1 MCSLLSVAVLTMRL
15 GSVGALR
22 HSFNTS
28 ALGAEESFLTQASTQ
43 APFTAFCQWR
53 QTGGCSPT
61 GPREPSKDK
70 PCTTVIPTGPSGF
83 CDCNG
88 NGKQDA
94 GEEGYNCGSTARAC
108 LNVCQLPCK
117 TQSNCELLPNAV
129 CDGRSCKVKSPWTNF
144 GGEWQHNG
152 KLTIDQDWDKI
163 TFIPQSGPRTSLVVG
178 GGTQGEYLRW
188 IVPTWQ
194 GKKLQLEYRGN
205 LFMLLKTVTWHLET
219 PQKLIEIQRNTQK
232 PYGPMKTVYTCVGG
246 ACINEA
252 AESEAQD
259 EDSEGAWE
267 EEGEVGD
274 EEEELTEEETA
285 VAAWEYGRRR
295 YR

>member
-1 MCSLLSVAVLTMRL
+1 MSLTIVLLIAKSISHSAGMFSLLSVAVLTMRL

-22 HSFNTS
+22 HSFNSS

-43 APFTAFCQWR
+43 APFTAYCQWR

-61 GPREPSKDK
+61 GRREPSNDK
-70 PCTTVIPTGPSGF
+70 PCTAVIPTGPSGF

-94 GEEGYNCGSTARAC
+94 GEEGYNCGSTAHSC

-117 TQSNCELLPNAV
+117 TQRNCELLPNAV

-152 KLTIDQDWDKI
+152 KLTIEQDWDKI

-178 GGTQGEYLRW
+178 GGKKTSWVFALDRANLARQEVAIGIQGESLYAIEDGHLAF
-188 IVPTWQ
+188 
-194 GKKLQLEYRGN
+194 GN
-205 LFMLLKTVTWHLET
+205 ASET
-219 PQKLIEIQRNTQK
+219 H
-232 PYGPMKTVYTCVGG
+232 
-246 ACINEA
+246 
-252 AESEAQD
+252 
-259 EDSEGAWE
+259 
-267 EEGEVGD
+267 
-274 EEEELTEEETA
+274 
-285 VAAWEYGRRR
+285 
-295 YR
+295 